1 MRPGRSRQSLT
12 VGVWPGVHHLK
23 DVGDE
28 LAFHLVP
35 GLGVE
40 IGHLDEVVFL
50 QDLLGDPQG
59 VGVQA
64 HRGDAAAL
72 AVPPVVHLDGG
83 EKDVLA
89 GHRHAG
95 GKTGDAAA
103 AFVFTLDDLLDGVG
117 AGEVLAG
124 FPEFQAVMEGIV
136 VMLHVNHRVRV

>member
-1 MRPGRSRQSLT
+1 MY
-12 VGVWPGVHHLK
+12 HLE

-28 LAFHLVP
+28 LAFHLAP

-40 IGHLDEVVFL
+40 IGHLDQVIFL
-50 QDLLGDPQG
+50 QDLLGDPEGFG
-59 VGVQA
+59 VHA

-72 AVPPVVHLDGG
+72 AVAPVVHLDGG

-95 GKTGDAAA
+95 GKTGNPAAA
-103 AFVFTLDDLLDGVG
+103 LVFTLDDIVDGVG

-124 FPEFQAVMEGIV
+124 FP
-136 VMLHVNHRVRV
+136 